1 MADVVVKKK
10 HDGLFSEFSFS
21 QDPSVSEKKVEPAE
35 KPKVLEPVS
44 EEPVKE
50 EQIIGVN
57 PLTQKPIIKH
67 IEKKPFIRGVIEPQP
82 RFEPPKEEPQEAEA
96 FVRDVSIDELRKRHL
111 QDITPVSNEPLPKP
125 AERPFEPVAKPPV
138 RELSHDEAMD
148 KARKIWEDKE
158 KQKPWHKKFLDNL
171 FH

>member
-1 MADVVVKKK
+1 MGDVVVKKK

-21 QDPSVSEKKVEPAE
+21 HDAPDSEKKEGPDE
-35 KPKVLEPVS
+35 KPPVHVF

-50 EQIIGVN
+50 EQVVGIN
-57 PLTQKPIIKH
+57 LLTQKPIIKH